1 MKKAITLL
9 FLIAVAASCEFGEKK
24 PAVVI
29 EETPETIPR
38 FVDYKVEAINRSSG
52 PCEVDSLSN
61 QCATFMVEYPVI
73 TGMISKSAISKI
85 NQNIKSDIFDYAFVS
100 EKPET
105 FESLIEE
112 ISSEYAKILND
123 YPDYKASWSMEINS
137 DILYQDSSFISVA
150 STIFSYTG
158 GAHPNSYQVYRSYD
172 LSTGE
177 RIGLEDILLPGFE
190 AELNEAAEI
199 EFRMLKE
206 IPPSQALKEKGYFFE
221 GDTFTLNNN
230 FAIINKSLIFYFN
243 PFEIAPYA
251 VGPTELEIKLTDYV
265 NLVNEKGVL
274 NGLKN

>member
-1 MKKAITLL
+1 MKKTITLI
-9 FLIAVAASCEFGEKK
+9 FLIVAIASCEFGEKK

-29 EETPETIPR
+29 EETPDAIPR
-38 FVDYKVEAINRSSG
+38 FVDYKVESINRTSG

-61 QCATFMVEYPVI
+61 QCAIFMVEYPVI
-73 TGMISKSAISKI
+73 TGMISKSAITKI
-85 NQNIKSDIFDYAFVS
+85 NQNIKSDIFDYAFIS

-105 FESLIEE
+105 FESLIKE
-112 ISSEYAKILND
+112 ISSEYAKILID

-137 DILYQDSSFISVA
+137 DILYQDSSYISVA

-158 GAHPNSYQVYRSYD
+158 GAHPNAYQVYRSYD

-177 RIGLEDILLPGFE
+177 PIGLKDILIPDFE
-190 AELNEAAEI
+190 DELNEAAEI

-274 NGLKN
+274 HGLKN